1 MALPE
6 QTRKAPLRQIAAQP
20 QLFFGAVLEPRAGF
34 AVVRAMSAQIFSID
48 AREDGGA
55 KLALNS
61 KHDMHSGIRRIS
73 CELSPEGLLQLVLYA
88 EALSLRQHLGH
99 PAASRLSG
107 DGLEL
112 FYDPAAPDLHVARQA
127 GYSQQ
132 AARIPVAIFQ
142 AEMAGMTEICMTRA
156 EASKHA
162 PVLKQLLAEC
172 AGPEDLDQWLGQDD
186 ADLVLHQLRE
196 IAFLLLV
203 REASICGS
211 ALGRKLRGKK
221 TQDQAREAVRVIL
234 LELATELVPVSA

>member
-20 QLFFGAVLEPRAGF
+20 QLSFGAVLEPPAGF

-55 KLALNS
+55 KLALNF
-61 KHDMHSGIRRIS
+61 KHDAHSGIRRIS
-73 CELSPEGLLQLVLYA
+73 CDLSPDGLLQLVLYA

-99 PAASRLSG
+99 PAASRLSV

-112 FYDPAAPDLHVARQA
+112 SCDPATPDLHVTRQA
-127 GYSQQ
+127 GY
-132 AARIPVAIFQ
+132 ARQTASIPLEFFQ
-142 AEMAGMTEICMTRA
+142 AEMAGMIEICMSRA
-156 EASKHA
+156 EVSKHA

-172 AGPEDLDQWLGQDD
+172 VGPEKLDQRLGQDE

-203 REASICGS
+203 REASARGS

-221 TQDQAREAVRVIL
+221 TQDQAREAVRDIL